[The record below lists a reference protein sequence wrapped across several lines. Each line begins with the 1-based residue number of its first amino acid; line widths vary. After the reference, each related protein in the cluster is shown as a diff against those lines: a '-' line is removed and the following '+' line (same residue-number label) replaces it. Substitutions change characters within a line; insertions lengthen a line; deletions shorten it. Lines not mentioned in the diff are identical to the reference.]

1 MRVFLPGAGLHEP
14 DLQKGQSCSSSDGG
28 VVDLAPDLDR
38 AGGGF
43 FGGKLGCDDPA
54 PSLAG
59 LSVEDAMP
67 TPTSYHRAAQPRPT
81 LCGHI
86 VSLPT
91 WGAPAPLDLLD
102 MIWGHS

>member
-43 FGGKLGCDDPA
+43 FGGKLGCDPA

-59 LSVEDAMP
+59 LSVEKVLGGGGGGDF
-67 TPTSYHRAAQPRPT
+67 
-81 LCGHI
+81 
-86 VSLPT
+86 
-91 WGAPAPLDLLD
+91 
-102 MIWGHS
+102 